1 MLKELQ
7 QFNADP
13 NILYM
18 AKLRQRADAERINQK
33 ITESVEKLGF
43 ERRSND
49 EYIYRGSD
57 PATALRGLLK
67 VRPLVLDC
75 ATALH
80 LLTYQGLLE
89 SLGNA
94 QFNSYIK
101 DACKGDLSID
111 KQKAPPVPSDRT
123 AYYSARHEQN
133 ENPLPAD
140 LRHGDRLWIQGP
152 AHGYAFHPTSEA
164 NGFNVLTDMSTP
176 DNPSLVGFVSAASAT
191 HGAWSYDGLRSLL
204 LESYN
209 KPLTLRDLA
218 FLHTRHQQGS
228 QELAPYSAWSF
239 HQAYEWLKE
248 AQPQAMAQALQQLNN
263 PKVDLDQPTAIY
275 PPQANAI
282 RGVAQH
288 SKTRE
293 SLSLQALIDYPDNLA
308 TVALNPAI
316 PPDTQFGNLI
326 QGFETRLPHQQQIHV
341 AMDEF
346 YRACKDSNSPPF
358 QGTILYGNAGTGKT
372 MASTAVLRR
381 LAEEGHTA
389 WKTNFSEGEDETLL
403 NADES
408 QQLLTV
414 LQTKGSDAFYAAL
427 TKKFKP
433 AWDKADILFIDDT
446 NNKHDTLA
454 SVSTAALRYARENGK
469 KILLTC
475 NSDPI
480 HAFHSS
486 IEFPIDSISIRHI
499 AGADYRAEKAWHR
512 NVSSAGYPVPE
523 KIDDMAATEN
533 QKKIVQWLQALQDH
547 PGHNGVAFYGA
558 PGMGKTTA
566 LKAWCSEQ
574 AFKTFWIESHTL
586 IDHVDLVKELASSEA
601 EYLVIDDC
609 NDPKGNS
616 KYQGVLFALLN
627 NEALFNKHG
636 QPVRAVMVSNRS
648 SWQELVNDTASGK
661 SPLSPRMNS
670 RYAGRF
676 MSVELAPDQDFRAT
690 GAKRGVIAKID
701 AVSVSEKAHRLSI
714 SQYLEGLTAKRST
727 LLKYYAMRKNPDGT
741 ENNLSPADLAAY
753 DAANLSFDQHKISA
767 RQDIESCE
775 EIFLD
780 MSGCKK
786 EKWSYDYTA
795 LIQQVLDVMDAK
807 PEYKVTIASDDP
819 AQTMEVLQHMME
831 GVDQTGKYTSRL
843 QRFGCE

>member
-18 AKLRQRADAERINQK
+18 AELRQRPDAERINQRV
-33 ITESVEKLGF
+33 TESVEKFGF

-49 EYIYRGSD
+49 EYLYRGSD
-57 PATALRGLLK
+57 PATALRNLLK

-89 SLGNA
+89 SLGTA

-101 DACKGDLSID
+101 DACDGVLSID
-111 KQKAPPVPSDRT
+111 KQKAPPVPADRT

-133 ENPLPAD
+133 ENPLPAN

-164 NGFNVLTDMSTP
+164 NGFNVLTDMSAP
-176 DNPSLVGFVSAASAT
+176 DKASLVGFVSAASAT
-191 HGAWSYDGLRSLL
+191 HGAWSYDELRNLL
-204 LESYN
+204 LKSYN

-218 FLHTRHQQGS
+218 FLHARHQQGS

-239 HQAYEWLKE
+239 HQAYAWLKE
-248 AQPQAMAQALQQLNN
+248 AQPKAMAQALQQLKD
-263 PKVDLDQPTAIY
+263 PKADLDQPTAIY

-293 SLSLQALIDYPDNLA
+293 SLSLRALTNYPDNLA
-308 TVALNPAI
+308 TVALNPVI

-326 QGFETRLPHQQQIHV
+326 HGFETRLPHQQQIHV
-341 AMDEF
+341 AVDEF
-346 YRACKDSNSPPF
+346 YRACKVSNGPPF

-372 MASTAVLRR
+372 MASTAVLKR
-381 LAEEGHTA
+381 LAEEGHTV
-389 WKTNFSEGEDETLL
+389 WKTNFSEGEDNTLL

-414 LQTKGSDAFYAAL
+414 LQLKGSDAFYAAL
-427 TKKFKP
+427 TEKFKP

-454 SVSTAALRYARENGK
+454 SVSTAALRYARETGK
-469 KILLTC
+469 KILITC

-499 AGADYRAEKAWHR
+499 AGPDYREEKSWHR
-512 NVSSAGYPVPE
+512 NVSPASYPVPE
-523 KIDDMAATEN
+523 KINDMAATGN
-533 QKKIVQWLQALQDH
+533 QKQIVQWLQALQDR
-547 PGHNGVAFYGA
+547 PGHNGLAFYGA

-566 LKAWCSEQ
+566 LKAWCAEK
-574 AFKTFWIESHTL
+574 ALKTFWIESHTL
-586 IDHVDLVKELASSEA
+586 VDHVDLVKELASSEA

-616 KYQGVLFALLN
+616 KYRGVLFALLN
-627 NEALFNKHG
+627 NETLFNQHG
-636 QPVRAVMVSNRS
+636 QPIRAVMVSNRS
-648 SWQELVNDTASGK
+648 SWQELVDDTSTGQAA
-661 SPLSPRMNS
+661 LSPRMNS

-690 GAKRGVIAKID
+690 GAKRGVIAKTD
-701 AVSVSEKAHRLSI
+701 AVSVSENAHRLSI
-714 SQYLEGLTAKRST
+714 AQYLEELTAKRRIM
-727 LLKYYAMRKNPDGT
+727 LKYYEAKTNSNGT
-741 ENNLSPADLAAY
+741 MNYLSPVNEAAY
-753 DAANLSFDQHKISA
+753 NAANLAFSQHITNA
-767 RQDIESCE
+767 LRDIESCE

-786 EKWSYDYTA
+786 EKWSYDYKD
-795 LIQQVLDVMDAK
+795 LIKQVLDVMDAK
-807 PEYKVTIASDDP
+807 PDYKVTIASDDP
-819 AQTMEVLQHMME
+819 AQTMELLQHMME
-831 GVDQTGKYTSRL
+831 GVDKTGKYASRL
-843 QRFGCE
+843 QRLAVD